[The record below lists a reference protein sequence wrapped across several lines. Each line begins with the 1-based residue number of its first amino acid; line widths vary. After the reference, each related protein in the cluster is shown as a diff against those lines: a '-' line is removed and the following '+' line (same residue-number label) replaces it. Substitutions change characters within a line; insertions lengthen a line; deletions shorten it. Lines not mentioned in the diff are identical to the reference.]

1 MRQLCHIAIN
11 GDKEKTLYL
20 ILNFYT
26 LFAFSPLLSTYYLN
40 SKQFMLDYIQGEIM
54 ELTPA
59 SVVLDVGGLGY
70 IAHISLNTYSALTGL
85 KDARLY
91 VYEVIREDAHQL
103 FGFKEKRERD
113 LFLLL
118 ISVSGVGANTARMLL
133 SSLAVYELEGIIASG
148 NASALKTVKGIGSKT
163 AERIIIDLKDKV
175 KVGEVQNIQAP
186 VALISEVAQE
196 AISALVMLGFNQ
208 PASQK
213 VVLKITKENPGL
225 TVEQLI
231 KNALKML

>member
-1 MRQLCHIAIN
+1 
-11 GDKEKTLYL
+11 
-20 ILNFYT
+20 
-26 LFAFSPLLSTYYLN
+26 
-40 SKQFMLDYIQGEIM
+40 MLDYIKGEII

-59 SVVLDVGGLGY
+59 SVVIEAGGLGY
-70 IAHISLNTYSALTGL
+70 IAHISLNTYSALTGR
-85 KDARLY
+85 KETKLY
-91 VYEVIREDAHQL
+91 VYEAIREDAHQL
-103 FGFKEKRERD
+103 FGFIEKRERD

-118 ISVSGVGANTARMLL
+118 ISVSGVGAGTARMVL

-148 NASALKTVKGIGSKT
+148 NSSALKSVKGIGNKT

-175 KVGEVQNIQAP
+175 KVGEAQNAQAFSAP
-186 VALISEVAQE
+186 VSEIAQE

-213 VVLKITKENPGL
+213 VVNKITSKESGL